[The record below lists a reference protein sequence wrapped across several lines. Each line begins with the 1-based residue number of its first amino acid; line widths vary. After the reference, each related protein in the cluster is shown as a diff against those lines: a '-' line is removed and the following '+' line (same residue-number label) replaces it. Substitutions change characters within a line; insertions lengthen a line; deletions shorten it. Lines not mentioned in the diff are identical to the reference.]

1 MDVTCVCRCAL
12 VGQAARRLGAR
23 AVDRR
28 YVLRTYAAFHWQR
41 VLDTV
46 VDHAFPDVVVM
57 PLTAV
62 VGLIVLVVVIVV
74 GGVGYLI
81 DGADD
86 TAETPLA
93 NHEPLGA
100 NDRS

>member
-1 MDVTCVCRCAL
+1 MPVL
-12 VGQAARRLGAR
+12 LLW
-23 AVDRR
+23 AVP
-28 YVLRTYAAFHWQR
+28 T
-41 VLDTV
+41 
-46 VDHAFPDVVVM
+46 
-57 PLTAV
+57 
-62 VGLIVLVVVIVV
+62 VIVV